1 MVSVSQIQPSTS
13 DELSAGG
20 RLVATDGR
28 VLPLEQT
35 SIRVDAAGGIAR
47 VILEQRFH
55 NPYAEALRVKYL
67 LPLPADGAVGGFQ
80 FQVGDLTVRGEIDK
94 KKRARERFEAALAEG
109 RTAALLEQSRSSVFQ
124 EEVGNIPPRQ
134 RVIVEVVIDQKLS
147 WLDEGAWEWR
157 FPTVVGPRYM
167 GGPGPVIGGMNPPAG
182 AIASLNAGGRVPD
195 AAQMQVDVA
204 SGPIAH
210 RVMLTMHVR
219 DNVPAGGRFES
230 PSHALDIAPM
240 AGRTMVAL
248 KDPAGARLDR
258 DVVVRWPV
266 ATLDVGVGLFAA
278 RPAAEAHHGRA
289 YGLLTLVP
297 PEAQARMAPLPRDL
311 IFLIDTSGS
320 MSGDPLN
327 QAKRVVAAMID
338 SLEEDDRLE
347 LIEFS
352 SHPRRWKGEAVVA
365 TRDGKAEALRW
376 VQRLSASGSTEM
388 KAAILEALVPLRKS
402 AQRQIVVITDGYI
415 GFEQEILET
424 VLDHLPV
431 GARVHTMGVGSAVN
445 RSLTGP
451 LARAGAGIEVIV
463 APGEDA
469 ERAAKRLV
477 ARTVAPLVT
486 ELKVEGPGVVG
497 TVPAHLPDL
506 FQRSPVMIAAEL
518 NPDGGEIRV
527 VGTLAGG
534 ERYEHRAVAPKL
546 ALGAGN
552 GAITG
557 LFGRELVEDLEARKA
572 AEPGSQ
578 EIDPEIERLGLV
590 FQIATRLTSWVAIS
604 EERLIPAGLK
614 QREET
619 MPHELPA
626 GVSAQGIGLR
636 AAQGKL
642 APIGLAQSVD
652 LEEPLD
658 FMAKKADT
666 GVLRGKSS
674 FERRL
679 RGLDQDL
686 DGDAGEDLLDQ
697 DEATETETARASSA
711 PPRISARLG
720 APAPK
725 GGAAMKPPAPAQ
737 TPAQGAPKAPAAA
750 PSRQASGAE
759 PPADKAK
766 ERLEAPAEESSYGT
780 APQAAPPSGEPYLS
794 VRPSVGGTGQGV
806 EVTRM
811 RGRGWLALIAFV
823 IVAIAI
829 AIALWFAYT
838 QGATSMKTERPPRP
852 GVERTVPSEAPR

>member
-47 VILEQRFH
+47 VILEQRCH

-80 FQVGDLTVRGEIDK
+80 FQVGDLTVRGEVDK
-94 KKRARERFEAALAEG
+94 KNRARERFEAALAEG

-167 GGPGPVIGGMNPPAG
+167 GGA
-182 AIASLNAGGRVPD
+182 GRVPD
-195 AAQMQVDVA
+195 AAKMQVDVA

-230 PSHALDIAPM
+230 PSHALDVAPM

-486 ELKVEGPGVVG
+486 ELRVEGPGVVG

-534 ERYEHRAVAPKL
+534 ERYEHRALAPKL

-626 GVSAQGIGLR
+626 GVSARGIGLR
-636 AAQGKL
+636 AAQAKL
-642 APIGLAQSVD
+642 SPVSEDEWSDV
-652 LEEPLD
+652 EEPMD
-658 FMAKKADT
+658 GMAEETDT
-666 GVLRGKSS
+666 GVLRGKSA

-686 DGDAGEDLLDQ
+686 DDDASEDELSLP
-697 DEATETETARASSA
+697 EKKERARESSVPPPMASVRRA
-711 PPRISARLG
+711 G
-720 APAPK
+720 AAPK
-725 GGAAMKPPAPAQ
+725 GGAAMKAPVPPQ
-737 TPAQGAPKAPAAA
+737 SPAQGAPKTPPAAA
-750 PSRQASGAE
+750 PRQASGAE
-759 PPADKAK
+759 PLADKAK
-766 ERLEAPAEESSYGT
+766 DRLEAPAEESSYGA
-780 APQAAPPSGEPYLS
+780 APEAAPPSIQPYLS
-794 VRPSVGGTGQGV
+794 VRPSVAGTAQDV
-806 EVTRM
+806 EITRM
-811 RGRGWLALIAFV
+811 RRTGLWVVLLFF

-829 AIALWFAYT
+829 AIALWFAYAP
-838 QGATSMKTERPPRP
+838 GATSGKTERPPRP

>member
-80 FQVGDLTVRGEIDK
+80 FQVGELTVRGEVDK
-94 KKRARERFEAALAEG
+94 KNRARERFEAALAEG

-167 GGPGPVIGGMNPPAG
+167 GGA
-182 AIASLNAGGRVPD
+182 GRVPD
-195 AAQMQVDVA
+195 AAKMQVDVA

-230 PSHALDIAPM
+230 PSHALDVAPM

-376 VQRLSASGSTEM
+376 VQRLNASGSTEM

-486 ELKVEGPGVVG
+486 ELRVEGPGVVG

-534 ERYEHRAVAPKL
+534 ERYEHRALAPKL

-626 GVSAQGIGLR
+626 GVSARGIGLR
-636 AAQGKL
+636 AAQAKL
-642 APIGLAQSVD
+642 SPVSEDEWGDV
-652 LEEPLD
+652 EEPMD
-658 FMAKKADT
+658 GMAEETDT

-686 DGDAGEDLLDQ
+686 DDDAGEDELSLP
-697 DEATETETARASSA
+697 EKKERARESSVPPPMASVRRA
-711 PPRISARLG
+711 G
-720 APAPK
+720 AAPK
-725 GGAAMKPPAPAQ
+725 GGAAMKAPVPPQ
-737 TPAQGAPKAPAAA
+737 SPAQGAPKTPPAAA
-750 PSRQASGAE
+750 PRQASGAE
-759 PPADKAK
+759 PLADKAK
-766 ERLEAPAEESSYGT
+766 DRLEAPAEESSYGA
-780 APQAAPPSGEPYLS
+780 APEAAPPSIQPYLS
-794 VRPSVGGTGQGV
+794 VRPSVAGTGQDV
-806 EVTRM
+806 EITRM
-811 RGRGWLALIAFV
+811 RRTGLWVVLLFF
-823 IVAIAI
+823 IVATAI
-829 AIALWFAYT
+829 AIALWFAYAP
-838 QGATSMKTERPPRP
+838 GATSGKTERPPRP